1 LTTRTLTIAMN
12 GVTGRMGR
20 TQHLARSILAIRRE
34 GGVALGGGDVVWP
47 EPILVGR
54 DASRVAA
61 LAKEAGLDQH
71 TTDLAAILDDPA
83 VDVYF
88 DATATASR
96 SVGVRAALA
105 AGKAVYCEKPLA
117 PTATE
122 AAELAA
128 LAEAAGVPNGIVT
141 DKLFLPGIRKLRRA
155 LRSGF
160 FGRLL
165 SVRCDFGYWVFEG
178 EVEEPQRPSWNYR
191 REDGGG
197 MVLDMFPHWQYLVE
211 GLFGEVRA
219 VLCHAVTHV
228 PRRVDERGRA
238 YPATADDAAYA
249 LFELDGGVVAS
260 FTCSWATRVWRDELL
275 EIHVDGTAGS
285 AVAGLHRCRLQPRAA
300 TPRAVWDP
308 DLPNPVDFRS
318 AWVEAPPAGP
328 DDNAFRHQWEA
339 FLRHV
344 AAGEPFEQTL
354 DWGARGA
361 LLVERALLSSAER
374 RWVDVPPPGAGG
386 GTGGRR

>member
-1 LTTRTLTIAMN
+1 LATKTVTIAMN

-20 TQHLARSILAIRRE
+20 NQHLARSILAIRRQ
-34 GGVALGGGDVVWP
+34 GGVALAGGDVLWP

-54 DASRVAA
+54 DAPRLAG
-61 LAKEAGLDQH
+61 LAKENGLDQYS
-71 TTDLAAILDDPA
+71 TDLGAVLDDPA
-83 VDVYF
+83 VDMYF

-96 SVGVRAALA
+96 SIGVRAAIE

-117 PTATE
+117 ASAAE

-128 LAEAAGVPNGIVT
+128 LARAAGVKNGIVT
-141 DKLFLPGIRKLRRA
+141 DKLFLPGMLKLDRA

-178 EVEEPQRPSWNYR
+178 QLESPQRPSWNYR

-197 MVLDMFPHWQYLVE
+197 MVLDMFPHWQYVLE
-211 GLFGEVRA
+211 GLFGEIRS

-228 PRRVDERGRA
+228 PERVDEGGA
-238 YPATADDAAYA
+238 SYAATADDAAYA
-249 LFELDGGVVAS
+249 LMELGGGVVAV
-260 FTCSWATRVWRDELL
+260 FTCSWATRVWRDELVEL
-275 EIHVDGTAGS
+275 HVDGTLGS
-285 AVAGLHRCRLQPRAA
+285 AVAGLHHCRLQPRST

-308 DLPNPVDFRS
+308 DVPSPIDFRS
-318 AWVEAPPAGP
+318 TWLEAPADVPP
-328 DDNAFRHQWEA
+328 ENAFKHQWEA

-344 AAGEPFEQTL
+344 AANEPFEQTL
-354 DWGARGA
+354 ESGARGS
-361 LLVERALLSSAER
+361 LLVELALRSSAER
-374 RWVDVPPPGAGG
+374 RWVDVPAPGV
-386 GTGGRR
+386 